1 MIYIPMK
8 VRHEVK
14 ALAAG
19 RIFEF
24 YITDD
29 IKPDGERFNWD
40 TYSWEAVESTTCQ
53 RYFVENT
60 KDAQAGDT
68 INLYINS
75 WGGSVKEALGIYNVL
90 RRCGATVVAYIDGV
104 AASAASV
111 IAMAADKV
119 IMPRNTAMMVHNAAW
134 GVYGNSKELRK
145 SADDLDI
152 INGAMLQSYIVK
164 AGDKLPAEKLEELTD
179 GETWLSAEM
188 CIQYGLADEYAE
200 QDADLTAAAK
210 QYQGARAA
218 FQSRDIS
225 TLPATMAAAISAVV
239 GHQEPR
245 KLQTQKASEASCLN
259 NILAAM
265 IK

>member
-134 GVYGNSKELRK
+134 GVYGNSKELRT

-210 QYQGARAA
+210 QYQGAHAA

-225 TLPATMAAAISAVV
+225 TLPAAMAAAISAVV

-245 KLQTQKASEASCLN
+245 KLQSKKASEASCLN

>member
-75 WGGSVKEALGIYNVL
+75 WGCLLYTSP
-90 RRCGATVVAYIDGV
+90 
-104 AASAASV
+104 S
-111 IAMAADKV
+111 
-119 IMPRNTAMMVHNAAW
+119 PR
-134 GVYGNSKELRK
+134 
-145 SADDLDI
+145 D
-152 INGAMLQSYIVK
+152 
-164 AGDKLPAEKLEELTD
+164 
-179 GETWLSAEM
+179 
-188 CIQYGLADEYAE
+188 
-200 QDADLTAAAK
+200 
-210 QYQGARAA
+210 
-218 FQSRDIS
+218 
-225 TLPATMAAAISAVV
+225 
-239 GHQEPR
+239 
-245 KLQTQKASEASCLN
+245 
-259 NILAAM
+259 
-265 IK
+265 

>member
-1 MIYIPMK
+1 
-8 VRHEVK
+8 
-14 ALAAG
+14 
-19 RIFEF
+19 
-24 YITDD
+24 
-29 IKPDGERFNWD
+29 
-40 TYSWEAVESTTCQ
+40 
-53 RYFVENT
+53 
-60 KDAQAGDT
+60 
-68 INLYINS
+68 
-75 WGGSVKEALGIYNVL
+75 
-90 RRCGATVVAYIDGV
+90 
-104 AASAASV
+104 
-111 IAMAADKV
+111 
-119 IMPRNTAMMVHNAAW
+119 MPRNTAMMVHNAAW

-225 TLPATMAAAISAVV
+225 TLPAAMAAAISAVA
-239 GHQEPR
+239 GPQEPP
-245 KLQTQKASEASCLN
+245 KPQTPKASEAGCLN

>member
-119 IMPRNTAMMVHNAAW
+119 IMPRNTAMMVHNALGRVRQFQGTAEECGRSGHYQRSHAAKLYRQGW
-134 GVYGNSKELRK
+134 RQVARG
-145 SADDLDI
+145 
-152 INGAMLQSYIVK
+152 K
-164 AGDKLPAEKLEELTD
+164 AGRTD
-179 GETWLSAEM
+179 G
-188 CIQYGLADEYAE
+188 
-200 QDADLTAAAK
+200 
-210 QYQGARAA
+210 R
-218 FQSRDIS
+218 
-225 TLPATMAAAISAVV
+225 
-239 GHQEPR
+239 
-245 KLQTQKASEASCLN
+245 
-259 NILAAM
+259 
-265 IK
+265 

>member
-60 KDAQAGDT
+60 KDAQAGD
-68 INLYINS
+68 
-75 WGGSVKEALGIYNVL
+75 
-90 RRCGATVVAYIDGV
+90 
-104 AASAASV
+104 
-111 IAMAADKV
+111 
-119 IMPRNTAMMVHNAAW
+119 
-134 GVYGNSKELRK
+134 
-145 SADDLDI
+145 
-152 INGAMLQSYIVK
+152 
-164 AGDKLPAEKLEELTD
+164 KLPAEKLEELTD

-225 TLPATMAAAISAVV
+225 TLPAAMAAAISAVV

-245 KLQTQKASEASCLN
+245 KLQTQETSEASCLN